1 MEDLEKKV
9 VELQKELDHAK
20 RRNKTLKNRI
30 RRMEEE
36 NKRLIEE
43 LDTKEA
49 LESVIPEERD
59 DICPDCGSELLIFN
73 WPDGNGIIKC
83 KRMPV
88 CKYTKQLR

>member
-9 VELQKELDHAK
+9 AELQKELDHAK

-36 NKRLIEE
+36 TKKLVEE

-49 LESVIPEERD
+49 LESVLAEERD
-59 DICPDCGSELLIFN
+59 DVCPDCGSELMVFN
-73 WPDGNGIIKC
+73 FPNGKGVTKC

-88 CKYTKQLR
+88 CKYTKPLK